1 VVMEQIVVLLVDPNQ
16 NLVFAPLLIVKLKTL
31 APSLAVFDVP
41 THLIS
46 IPTREKLVVLD
57 QI

>member
-1 VVMEQIVVLLVDPNQ
+1 MEQIVVLLVDPSQ
-16 NLVFAPLLIVKLKTL
+16 NLISTPLLPVKLKIL
-31 APSLAVFDVP
+31 APSLVIFYVP

-46 IPTREKLVVLD
+46 IPTWEKLVVLD